1 MKIQPINFSQNT
13 TNVKNSVSFNAD
25 LHVTDSAKKV
35 IFNEIDRLYGG
46 GSYYTESEVQGIK
59 NRFLL
64 VMKKFKNKLAGE
76 NPLNETVIFDSIS
89 SSTSKSS
96 PFLHPYE
103 KPNCEMR
110 IRDKVVD
117 YYYPPGACNESAQV
131 ENLYNAFKHLKYIMR

>member
-96 PFLHPYE
+96 PFL
-103 KPNCEMR
+103 
-110 IRDKVVD
+110 V
-117 YYYPPGACNESAQV
+117 
-131 ENLYNAFKHLKYIMR
+131 